1 MRNDYTIYI
10 IVCFLSILFSLI
22 NRVYPIG
29 GKEYLLNNVMYFS
42 TWGTLFF
49 IEIRKVL
56 IIKGNKKEQSVDSL
70 FSGYVKV
77 RFLEM
82 CLVGYRRLVAN
93 LNCLTSNYMSYAW
106 E

>member
-56 IIKGNKKEQSVDSL
+56 IIKGNKKEQSVDYFPIIITIL
-70 FSGYVKV
+70 MMIV
-77 RFLEM
+77 
-82 CLVGYRRLVAN
+82 CVGIEQARSMTAATMGSTILP
-93 LNCLTSNYMSYAW
+93 SK
-106 E
+106 

>member
-29 GKEYLLNNVMYFS
+29 GKEYL
-42 TWGTLFF
+42 
-49 IEIRKVL
+49 
-56 IIKGNKKEQSVDSL
+56 L

>member
-56 IIKGNKKEQSVDSL
+56 VIKGNKKEQSVDYFPIIITIL
-70 FSGYVKV
+70 MMIV
-77 RFLEM
+77 
-82 CLVGYRRLVAN
+82 CLVDMLR
-93 LNCLTSNYMSYAW
+93 
-106 E
+106 